1 MVQKTEDTPFCD
13 LLIFVRPL
21 FSYVEVPVLKK
32 NTQSVLHVSADRAQL
47 GQEILQLRIDRP
59 TQPAL
64 TSQDALRHLQMLRP
78 RIPHRNKSLRIL
90 INLLV
95 ARNDPT
101 DSIELVLVPSLSC
114 FQNQPT
120 AERKLNGPICP
131 VLHVLQCQ
139 IQYNERGLPTRDHY
153 NTINT
158 IRQERNQID
167 QY

>member
-1 MVQKTEDTPFCD
+1 M
-13 LLIFVRPL
+13 
-21 FSYVEVPVLKK
+21 
-32 NTQSVLHVSADRAQL
+32 
-47 GQEILQLRIDRP
+47 
-59 TQPAL
+59 
-64 TSQDALRHLQMLRP
+64 
-78 RIPHRNKSLRIL
+78 
-90 INLLV
+90 
-95 ARNDPT
+95 
-101 DSIELVLVPSLSC
+101 VPSLSC

-158 IRQERNQID
+158 IRQERNQTD